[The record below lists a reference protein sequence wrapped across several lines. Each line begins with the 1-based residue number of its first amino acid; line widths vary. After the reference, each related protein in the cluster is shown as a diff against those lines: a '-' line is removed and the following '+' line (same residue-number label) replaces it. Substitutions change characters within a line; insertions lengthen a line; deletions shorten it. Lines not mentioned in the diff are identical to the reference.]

1 MVQLI
6 PMDEATYERFLE
18 WAVSDY
24 AQEQVKAGT
33 WKPRDARQLAEKA
46 FESLLPEGL
55 SSPNQY
61 LDVLVDE
68 TRDRRIG
75 FLWYGVRDGE
85 GEKIVALYEI
95 VIFEAYR
102 RQGYGSESLRALE
115 KRVKELGVSKILL
128 HVFGHNEPARAL
140 YRKLGYVERNVTM
153 AKELGGKETPNGT
166 AAV

>member
-18 WAVSDY
+18 WAMPNY
-24 AQEQVKAGT
+24 AQEQVQAGT
-33 WKPRDARQLAEKA
+33 WKPEDARQLAEKA

-85 GEKIVALYEI
+85 GERFAALYEI
-95 VIFEAYR
+95 VIFESYR
-102 RQGYGSESLRALE
+102 RQGYGSASLRALE
-115 KRVKELGVSKILL
+115 KRVKELGVSKIVL

-140 YRKLGYVERNVTM
+140 CRNLGYVERNVTM
-153 AKELGGKETPNGT
+153 AKEVGGKEIPNGT
-166 AAV
+166 AAL

>member
-6 PMDEATYERFLE
+6 PMDEATYERFLD

-33 WKPRDARQLAEKA
+33 WKPEDARQLAEEA

-102 RQGYGSESLRALE
+102 RQGYGCESLRALE
-115 KRVKELGVSKILL
+115 KRVKALGVSKIVL

-153 AKELGGKETPNGT
+153 AKELAAKETPNGI

>member
-33 WKPRDARQLAEKA
+33 WKREDALQLAEKA

>member
-1 MVQLI
+1 MIQLI
-6 PMDEATYERFLE
+6 PMNRADYGRFLD

-24 AQEQVKAGT
+24 AQEQVRAGT
-33 WKPRDARQLAEKA
+33 WKPKDARPLAEKA

-61 LDVLVDE
+61 LYVLVDE
-68 TRDRRIG
+68 TLDRRIG
-75 FLWYGVRDGE
+75 FLWYGMRDGE
-85 GEKIVALYEI
+85 GEPFAALYEI

-115 KRVKELGVSKILL
+115 ERVKELGASKIVL
-128 HVFGHNEPARAL
+128 HVFGHNEPARAF

-153 AKELGGKETPNGT
+153 AKDLGGKETPHGI

>member
-6 PMDEATYERFLE
+6 PMSKADYERFLD

-24 AQEQVKAGT
+24 AQERVRAGT
-33 WKPRDARQLAEKA
+33 WRPQDARQLAEKA

-61 LDVLVDE
+61 LYALVDE
-68 TRDRRIG
+68 TRDRHIG
-75 FLWYGVRDGE
+75 FLWYGLRDGE
-85 GEKIVALYEI
+85 REPFAALYEI

-115 KRVKELGVSKILL
+115 KRVRESGVSKIVL

-140 YRKLGYVERNVTM
+140 YRKLGYDETDVTM
-153 AKELGGKETPNGT
+153 AKELGGKEIPNGI
-166 AAV
+166 AAL

>member
-33 WKPRDARQLAEKA
+33 WKREDALQLAEKA
-46 FESLLPEGL
+46 FESLLPQGL

-61 LDVLVDE
+61 LYALVDE
-68 TRDRRIG
+68 TRDRHIG
-75 FLWYGVRDGE
+75 FLWYGLRDGE
-85 GEKIVALYEI
+85 GEPFAALYEI

-102 RQGYGSESLRALE
+102 RQGYGSESLRAFE
-115 KRVKELGVSKILL
+115 KQMKKSGVSKIAL
-128 HVFGHNEPARAL
+128 HVFGHNGPARAL
-140 YRKLGYVERNVTM
+140 YRKLGYVETDVTM
-153 AKELGGKETPNGT
+153 AKELGGKEIPNGI
-166 AAV
+166 AAL

>member
-6 PMDEATYERFLE
+6 PMNKADYERFLD

-24 AQEQVKAGT
+24 AQEKVRAGT
-33 WKPRDARQLAEKA
+33 WKPEDARQLAEGA

-61 LDVLVDE
+61 LYVLVDE
-68 TRDRRIG
+68 TLDRHLG
-75 FLWYGVRDGE
+75 FLWYGLRDGE
-85 GEKIVALYEI
+85 GEPFAALYEV

-102 RQGYGSESLRALE
+102 RQGYGSGSLRALE
-115 KRVKELGVSKILL
+115 EQVKKSGVSKIVL

-153 AKELGGKETPNGT
+153 AKELVGKETPHGI

>member
-6 PMDEATYERFLE
+6 PMNQADYERFLD

-33 WKPRDARQLAEKA
+33 WKPEDARRLAEKA
-46 FESLLPEGL
+46 FESFLPEGL

-61 LDVLVDE
+61 LYALVDE
-68 TRDRRIG
+68 TLDRPIG
-75 FLWYGVRDGE
+75 FLWYGLRDGE
-85 GEKIVALYEI
+85 GEPFAALYEF

-115 KRVKELGVSKILL
+115 KQVKKSGVSKIVL
-128 HVFGHNEPARAL
+128 HVFGHNGPARAL
-140 YRKLGYVERNVTM
+140 YRKLGYVETDVTM
-153 AKELGGKETPNGT
+153 AKELGGKEIPNGI